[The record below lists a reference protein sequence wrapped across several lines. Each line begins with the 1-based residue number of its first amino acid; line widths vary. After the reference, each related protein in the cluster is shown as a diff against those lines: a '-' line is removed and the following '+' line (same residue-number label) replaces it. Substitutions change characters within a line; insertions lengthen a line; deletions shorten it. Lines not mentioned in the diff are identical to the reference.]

1 MRRYSLLVLVVLSLS
16 FGVVACGDDDDDSG
30 NAGGGG
36 GTDTA
41 ASSEESTGKVAFI
54 GVAPVTQ
61 GNWDP
66 AGYNAFTAAAKKY
79 NFEPTNQES
88 VAYDAAVPVIRRLAG
103 ENDMVIA
110 HSSGYEAAML
120 EVAPEFPDVWFV
132 VFSDLSSTGGND
144 NVAGWAVNWNEYG
157 YLAGTAGC
165 VAAKDKNGDTIGHVN
180 SQPIPA
186 FTRYA
191 AGERDGA
198 QKGGCKWTTRWTNSF
213 EDVAKAKQAAL
224 SMINDGA
231 SVITSSADTADEGS
245 REGAVEGDAL
255 YIGNYVP
262 EIELAPDNTITSV
275 MINFDQ
281 GYDEIGKL
289 FSEDALEAKVY
300 DVDVQGGGLTYEEP
314 FANVPDSVQ
323 TDSQAVLDQ
332 IKNGEI
338 KVDATAEVQP

>member
-1 MRRYSLLVLVVLSLS
+1 MRISSLLVLLTLLLSL
-16 FGVVACGDDDDDSG
+16 GLMACGDDDDD
-30 NAGGGG
+30 GGGG
-36 GTDTA
+36 DATQASAEG
-41 ASSEESTGKVAFI
+41 SSEEGTGKVAFI

-66 AGYNAFTAAAKKY
+66 AGYNAFTAAAEKY

-88 VAYDAAVPVIRRLAG
+88 VAYDAAAPVIRRLAG

-132 VFSDLSSTGGND
+132 LFSDLSSTGGND

-157 YLAGTAGC
+157 YLAGAAGC
-165 VAAKDKNGDTIGHVN
+165 FAAQADGGDTIGHVN

-186 FTRYA
+186 FTRYG
-191 AGERDGA
+191 AGEKQA
-198 QKGGCKWTTRWTNSF
+198 AEEQGCKWVTRWTNSF

-224 SMINDGA
+224 SMVNDGA

-245 REGAVEGDAL
+245 REGAVEADAL

-262 EIELAPDNTITSV
+262 ETELAPDNTITSV

-281 GYDEIGKL
+281 AYDEIGRL
-289 FSEDALEAKVY
+289 FSEDALEAKKY
-300 DVDVQGGGLTYEEP
+300 HVDVEGGGLTYEEP
-314 FANVPDSVQ
+314 FSNVGDEVQ
-323 TDSQAVLDQ
+323 TKATDVLDQ
-332 IKNGEI
+332 IKSGEI
-338 KVDATAEVQP
+338 EVDATAEVKP

>member
-1 MRRYSLLVLVVLSLS
+1 MRKRWLFVLLALLLTL
-16 FGVVACGDDDDDSG
+16 GLAACGDDEEE
-30 NAGGGG
+30 GGGG
-36 GTDTA
+36 DGGGG
-41 ASSEESTGKVAFI
+41 SSAQESAGKVAFI

-66 AGYNAFTAAAKKY
+66 AGYKAFTAAAEKY
-79 NFEPTNQES
+79 NFEPSNQES
-88 VAYDAAVPVIRRLAG
+88 VAYDAAAPVIRRLAR

-110 HSSGYEAAML
+110 HSSGYEAAVL

-157 YLAGTAGC
+157 YLAAAAGC
-165 VAAKDKNGDTIGHVN
+165 LGAKDQDGDTIGHVN

-191 AGERDGA
+191 AGEKQA
-198 QKGGCKWTTRWTNSF
+198 AEEQGCQWVTRWTNSF

-231 SVITSSADTADEGS
+231 QVITSSADTADEGS

-255 YIGNYVP
+255 YVGNYVP
-262 EIELAPDNTITSV
+262 ETELAPDNTITSV

-281 GYDEIGKL
+281 SYDEMGKL
-289 FSEDALEAKVY
+289 FADDALKAKVY
-300 DVDVQGGGLTYEEP
+300 DVDVKGGGLTYEEP
-314 FANVPDSVQ
+314 FSNVPDQVQ
-323 TDSQAVLDQ
+323 TQSLEVLEQ

-338 KVDATAEVQP
+338 KVDSNAEVKP

>member
-1 MRRYSLLVLVVLSLS
+1 MRRSSLLVLLALILSL
-16 FGVVACGDDDDDSG
+16 GLAACGDDDDD
-30 NAGGGG
+30 GGGG
-36 GTDTA
+36 GGGGDA
-41 ASSEESTGKVAFI
+41 ASTEESTGKVAFI

-66 AGYNAFTAAAKKY
+66 AGYQAFTAAAKKY

-88 VAYDAAVPVIRRLAG
+88 VAYDAAAPVIRRLAG

-132 VFSDLSSTGGND
+132 LFSDLSGTGGND

-157 YLAGTAGC
+157 YLAAAAGC
-165 VAAKDKNGDTIGHVN
+165 FAAQEDGGDTIGHVN

-191 AGERDGA
+191 AGEKQA
-198 QKGGCKWTTRWTNSF
+198 AEEQGCKWLTRWTNSF

-231 SVITSSADTADEGS
+231 SVVTSSADTADEGS
-245 REGAVEGDAL
+245 REGAVEADAL
-255 YIGNYVP
+255 YIGNYVA
-262 EIELAPDNTITSV
+262 ETELAPDHTITSV

-281 GYDEIGKL
+281 AYDEIGKL
-289 FSEDALEAKVY
+289 FAEDALEAKKY
-300 DVDVQGGGLTYEEP
+300 DVNIEGGGLTYEEP
-314 FANVPDSVQ
+314 FSNVGKEVQ
-323 TDSQAVLDQ
+323 TKATDVMEQ
-332 IKNGEI
+332 IKSGEI
-338 KVDATAEVQP
+338 EVDATAEVKP